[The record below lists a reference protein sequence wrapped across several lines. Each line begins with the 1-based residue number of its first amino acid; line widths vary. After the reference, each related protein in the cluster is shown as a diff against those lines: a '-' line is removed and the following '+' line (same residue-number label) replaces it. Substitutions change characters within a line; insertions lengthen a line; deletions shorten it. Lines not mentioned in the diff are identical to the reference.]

1 MFNAVPRSDISPKDK
16 NGGQAMIPSPGNYET
31 SRVRFIEHKGK
42 SVLLQDYSGMQP
54 GPEFVELIQR
64 ARAIIDSQPF
74 HSVLTLVDA
83 NNSVFDTEV
92 LVIMKDFVK
101 RNTPYIKY
109 TAVVGITGL
118 KEVGLM
124 ALTRVAGR
132 PLQTFSTREEALDY
146 MVGLE

>member
-1 MFNAVPRSDISPKDK
+1 
-16 NGGQAMIPSPGNYET
+16 MIPSHENSET
-31 SRVRFIEHKGK
+31 GRVRFIEHKGK

-54 GPEFVELIQR
+54 GPEFADLIKR
-64 ARAIIDSQPF
+64 ARAVIDRQPP

-83 NNSVFDTEV
+83 SNSVFDSEV

-101 RNTPYIKY
+101 RNTPYILY

-124 ALTRVAGR
+124 AVSRVAGR
-132 PLQTFSTREEALDY
+132 PLQTFPTREEALDY
-146 MVGLE
+146 LVEL

>member
-1 MFNAVPRSDISPKDK
+1 
-16 NGGQAMIPSPGNYET
+16 MIPSPENNET
-31 SRVRFIEHKGK
+31 SRVRFIKHKGK
-42 SVLLQDYSGMQP
+42 SVLLQDFSGMQP

-64 ARAIIDSQPF
+64 ARTIIDGQPP
-74 HSVLTLVDA
+74 HSLLTLVDV

-101 RNTPYIKY
+101 RNTPFIRY

-132 PLQTFSTREEALDY
+132 PLQTFSSREEALDF
-146 MVGLE
+146 MAELE

>member
-1 MFNAVPRSDISPKDK
+1 MN
-16 NGGQAMIPSPGNYET
+16 PSPESNEP
-31 SRVRFIEHKGK
+31 SRVRFIEHRGK
-42 SVLLQDYSGMQP
+42 AVLLQDYSGMRP

-64 ARAIIDSQPF
+64 ARTIIDSQQP
-74 HSVLTLVDA
+74 HSLLTLVDA
-83 NNSVFDTEV
+83 SNSVFDAEV

-101 RNTPYIKY
+101 RNTPFIRY

-132 PLQTFSTREEALDY
+132 PMQTFSTREEALDF
-146 MVGLE
+146 MAGLE